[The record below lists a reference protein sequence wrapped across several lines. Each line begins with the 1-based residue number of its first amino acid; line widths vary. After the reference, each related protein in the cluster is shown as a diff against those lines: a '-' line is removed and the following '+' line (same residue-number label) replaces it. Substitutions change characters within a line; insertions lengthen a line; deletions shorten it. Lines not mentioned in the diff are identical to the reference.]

1 MMGGSG
7 MAGGSST
14 ALNSPTLPP
23 VMNAAPH
30 TSSNLPAPAPP
41 SPIMTPNLSGGT
53 MATQYAPKAASFR
66 FKRASEDMDAEDLNA
81 GPNLKEI
88 GLTAAGGLA
97 GGLGAAHLSDLA
109 HLFENRPRGK
119 PLDPS
124 MQPYYDARSRDY
136 RNALLKTLAGTAV
149 GAGLGYAASNIH
161 DKLGSLYLRM
171 RGESPGQIE
180 KAATSKLPENV
191 EFDERPGFLKIR
203 TPAGHTATIPYSR
216 STLEHHRDRLGDE
229 GYKAYLAD
237 SANELSG
244 EVDKRIAGFHD
255 SFLNKNPAI
264 RKALAG
270 GSLGLFSGIALGSLG
285 KRTGENPLRN
295 ALVGTGV
302 GALAAQLLPGGVRQ
316 GPEHVRVLLPSGAIR
331 LQNKETGE
339 PMQYL

>member
-1 MMGGSG
+1 
-7 MAGGSST
+7 
-14 ALNSPTLPP
+14 
-23 VMNAAPH
+23 
-30 TSSNLPAPAPP
+30 
-41 SPIMTPNLSGGT
+41 

-81 GPNLKEI
+81 GPNLKAI

-109 HLFENRPRGK
+109 HLVKNRPSGISLE
-119 PLDPS
+119 PGAMDD
-124 MQPYYDARSRDY
+124 YTAARSGDL

-191 EFDERPGFLKIR
+191 EFDERPGFLKVR

-237 SANELSG
+237 SANDLSG

-270 GSLGLFSGIALGSLG
+270 GSLGLFSGLALGSLG

-316 GPEHVRVLLPSGAIR
+316 GPEHVRVLLPSGAIM
-331 LQNKETGE
+331 LQDKETGRS
-339 PMQYL
+339 MQYL